1 MAKQRKINWATKN
14 LTSVDRLEKIHN
26 PRIWAKVFN
35 QKTPFT
41 FCSNEDCV
49 YRKQESC
56 PAGNL
61 KTSCPNVS
69 SLDYESGCDH
79 YIGKPYQ
86 SPLLQDSISGRFKI
100 ITVITG
106 RGTGKSSVIDTQ
118 KVLMEATTE
127 PYVRAY
133 LSKSNI
139 PIPTKI
145 LVVGNTKATSLLLRH
160 SIHNAFQSSES
171 LYSFVEDDSKTYIS
185 TNNGTCEIHFLTA
198 GVDGRGARGHHAE
211 IIKNI
216 EKMNVKCT
224 IIIILDEG
232 MFTRATSIFSE
243 VFIPSLQVG
252 NTFSQALVTS
262 TPYGNKGEISD
273 MRKNPIESQ
282 LDVRFASYHNK
293 YSDVMLLSEL
303 RKKMIKTGQGPIY
316 NREVLGLEESD
327 DSLYWSFKI
336 WSKSIDGSI
345 DWMDLE
351 EIESLKRKA
360 EHLPLPGKYYCAV
373 DPNKFREIPGGD
385 FAAFLLVQVASDRSR
400 VRAIAYGKYLMD
412 TEDTFID
419 RLKLINEV
427 FQPVFCADEN
437 SGYGSKLRKE
447 GFDARNCSNKR
458 HKMNPAMR
466 ACKQDVIDGIYKQP
480 FSQQWEDER
489 QCFVPKEDGVYNI
502 PILDHKGNWGEGFS
516 SDLMR
521 CLGYLYEQLMK
532 DYNIDGSGQV
542 TVSSINSVPS
552 NIGIVKGSKQFDSVL
567 KSSRNRFP
575 KVKR

>member
-1 MAKQRKINWATKN
+1 
-14 LTSVDRLEKIHN
+14 
-26 PRIWAKVFN
+26 
-35 QKTPFT
+35 
-41 FCSNEDCV
+41 
-49 YRKQESC
+49 
-56 PAGNL
+56 
-61 KTSCPNVS
+61 
-69 SLDYESGCDH
+69 LDYESGCDH
-79 YIGKPYQ
+79 YIGKPFQ
-86 SPLLQDSISGRFKI
+86 APLLQKSISGKHKI

-133 LSKSNI
+133 LAKSNI

-160 SIHNAFQSSES
+160 SIHNAFQSSDS

-185 TNNGTCEIHFLTA
+185 TNNGLCEIFFLTA

-211 IIKNI
+211 IIKNV

-252 NTFSQALVTS
+252 NTFSQVITTS

-293 YSDVMLLSEL
+293 YANVTLLRDL
-303 RKKMIKTGQGPIY
+303 REKMIKTGQGPIY

-327 DSLYWSFKI
+327 DSLYWSFKV
-336 WSKSIDGSI
+336 WSKSLDSSI
-345 DWMDLE
+345 DWMDLDD
-351 EIESLKRKA
+351 IESLKRKA
-360 EHLPLPGKYYCAV
+360 EHLPLPGTYYCGV

-385 FAAFLLVQVASDRSR
+385 FAAFHLIQIASDRSR
-400 VRAIAYGKYLMD
+400 VRAIAYGKFLMD
-412 TEDTFID
+412 TEDVFTQ
-419 RLKLINEV
+419 RLKLIKQV
-427 FQPVFCADEN
+427 FEPVFCVDEN
-437 SGYGSKLRKE
+437 SGYGSKLKGE
-447 GFDARNCSNKR
+447 GFDVRNCSNKR

-489 QCFVPKEDGVYNI
+489 ECFIPKEDGVFNV

-532 DYNIDGSGQV
+532 DFNIDGSGQV
-542 TVSSINSVPS
+542 TVSSIETAQSS
-552 NIGIVKGSKQFDSVL
+552 IEIVGGSKEFDKVL
-567 KSSRNRFP
+567 RSSRTRYSR
-575 KVKR
+575 VKR